1 MSWANK
7 LSQLGV
13 LASAMGLGL
22 LSNMAMAESPKQCYM
37 DAVSAYQAMSQAQ
50 IIAKKQALKLN
61 INTATA
67 SDFASLSGVGVSTA
81 ERIVRHRTQMGR
93 FASVDDLLQVKGV
106 GRATLDK
113 NRHRL
118 SVLD

>member
-1 MSWANK
+1 MSWLIK
-7 LSQLGV
+7 IVTGV
-13 LASAMGLGL
+13 SLMGVSAV
-22 LSNMAMAESPKQCYM
+22 MAMANDAPKQCYF
-37 DAVSAYQAMSQAQ
+37 DATRAYQAMSQAQ